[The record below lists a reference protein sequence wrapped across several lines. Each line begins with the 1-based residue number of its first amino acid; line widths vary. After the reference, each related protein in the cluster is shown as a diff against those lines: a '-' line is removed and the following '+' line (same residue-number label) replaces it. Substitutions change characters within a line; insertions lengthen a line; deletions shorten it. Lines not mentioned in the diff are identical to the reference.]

1 MSSTNVHSNN
11 MHICAGQ
18 AIPTEKGMDVP
29 PQNAKRGPRRIQV
42 IEGPNASITAF
53 DNLIVREGEKVIG
66 RATKNGEILSGDSL
80 KVKNALNSRDVGR
93 E

>member
-29 PQNAKRGPRRIQV
+29 PQNAKRGPKRIEI
-42 IEGPNASITAF
+42 IEGPNANISVL
-53 DNLIVREGEKVIG
+53 DNIVVRNGKNIVG
-66 RATKNGEILSGDSL
+66 RATNNGQILSGNVVE
-80 KVKNALNSRDVGR
+80 VKKALDTRGM
-93 E
+93 EI

>member
-18 AIPTEKGMDVP
+18 AIPTERGMDVP
-29 PQNAKRGPRRIQV
+29 PQNAKKGPKILD
-42 IEGPNASITAF
+42 ILEGQNAIITVF
-53 DNLIVREGEKVIG
+53 DNLIVKEGEKVWG
-66 RATKNGEILSGDSL
+66 RATVNGKVLSGDSL
-80 KVKNALNSRDVGR
+80 KVKKALDTRDVGR

>member
-29 PQNAKRGPRRIQV
+29 PQNANRGPRRIQV
-42 IEGPNASITAF
+42 IEGPNASIAVF
-53 DNLIVREGEKVIG
+53 ENIVVRDGKTVVG
-66 RATKNGEILSGDSL
+66 RATENGQILSGNAI
-80 KVKNALNSRDVGR
+80 KVEKALDTRGM
-93 E
+93 EI